1 MRKKKIS
8 IFIIDDDEM
17 YLKTTSHQLSQNKGF
32 SIKTFT
38 SGEAVLKAM
47 KSGKVDIMVL
57 DYFLDSEKPG
67 AMSGIEVLKAVKK
80 INDKV
85 EVIMLSGQEDIDV
98 AINSVKYGALD
109 YVVKNKS
116 ALIRVQNDIKRIHK
130 NKELEAESQSYR
142 TFTKYFIGFL
152 ILLVI
157 FLIIYAINPGL
168 LGFDVPAETQEVIE
182 SATGAD
188 PGQ

>member
-1 MRKKKIS
+1 MRKKKINV
-8 IFIIDDDEM
+8 FVIDDDEM
-17 YLKTTSHQLSQNKGF
+17 YLKTCIHNLGQNKGF

-38 SGEAVLKAM
+38 SGEALLEAM
-47 KSGKVDIMVL
+47 KSAKVDVMVL

-67 AMSGIEVLKAVKK
+67 AMSGIEVLKK
-80 INDKV
+80 IKSIDPNI

-98 AINSVKYGALD
+98 AINSVKYGAFD

-130 NKELEAESQSYR
+130 NKELEMESQNYKKFS
-142 TFTKYFIGFL
+142 KGFIGFL

-157 FLIIYAINPGL
+157 FLIIYAINPSL
-168 LGFDVPAETQEVIE
+168 LGFDDPTETKKDPDKIEVTE
-182 SATGAD
+182 
-188 PGQ
+188 